1 MGNAEPL
8 YFLTLITVL
17 VCLLAIA
24 AYQAV
29 KRRQTRD

>member
-17 VCLLAIA
+17 VVLLLVALV
-24 AYQAV
+24 QGV
-29 KRRQTRD
+29 KKRRSRD